1 MLPGGQLG
9 RIVAMRAT
17 SCQADNEDLLCGPK
31 GIDMNEIGRRIT
43 KAIDAGSIRSAA
55 ELARALG
62 IQRSTVSRWLS
73 GEKAPSADE
82 ARQLAGLLGL
92 NAGAL
97 MAEAEA
103 QRAKDNATRAEWLR
117 VARLCQQ
124 TAKTTALSV
133 LAAVVLYTTTPGTSH
148 AGSSPYKPPSIHNA
162 DSQLSRRLRKAL
174 QHLARTARSWGVL
187 RAA

>member
-1 MLPGGQLG
+1 MN
-9 RIVAMRAT
+9 RIEAYLNAAIESGKAKNDAEIAR
-17 SCQADNEDLLCGPK
+17 LLHVSRP
-31 GIDMNEIGRRIT
+31 
-43 KAIDAGSIRSAA
+43 
-55 ELARALG
+55 
-62 IQRSTVSRWLS
+62 TVSRWRK
-73 GEKAPSADE
+73 GECAPNANE
-82 ARQLAGLLGL
+82 ARALAELTNT

-103 QRAKDNATRAEWLR
+103 ERAKDDATRAEWLR

-124 TAKTTALSV
+124 TAKTTALSM

-148 AGSSPYKPPSIHNA
+148 AGSSPYKPPSSHNA

-174 QHLARTARSWGVL
+174 QHLARTARGWGVL